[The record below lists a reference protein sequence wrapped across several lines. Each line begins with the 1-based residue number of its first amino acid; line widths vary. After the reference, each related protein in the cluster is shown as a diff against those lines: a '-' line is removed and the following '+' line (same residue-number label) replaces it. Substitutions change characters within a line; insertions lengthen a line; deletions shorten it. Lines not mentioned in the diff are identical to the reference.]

1 MAELAQPAIAITEE
15 QRQRLRF
22 RRAVAKK
29 KRIEREQEGEIS
41 ELNLTAMMDMMT
53 IILVFLLKT
62 FATTTL
68 SVTFDGNMKVPS
80 SFSQL
85 SPREAVNVTVSRS
98 VVLVEGEAVAPINAG
113 KVDPTL
119 KRDGE
124 NGYYITPLVAVL
136 EKYAR
141 KERRVAELMGQEWDQ
156 QLMVVADQ
164 NTPYRLLTEILYSC
178 GQAGYQNYRLL
189 VLKKKE

>member
-1 MAELAQPAIAITEE
+1 MATEHNPH
-15 QRQRLRF
+15 
-22 RRAVAKK
+22 
-29 KRIEREQEGEIS
+29 EIS
-41 ELNLTAMMDMMT
+41 RLEGKRAIRAFARRLSEPETIRDLNITPMMDMMT

-62 FATTTL
+62 FATTSLTI
-68 SVTFDGNMKVPS
+68 TFDGNMKVPS

-85 SPREAVNVTVSRS
+85 TPREAVNVTVSRN

-113 KVDPTL
+113 KIDPTL

-124 NGYYITPLVAVL
+124 NGYYITPLVGVL

-141 KERRVAELMGQEWDQ
+141 KERRVAELMGQVWDQ
-156 QLMVVADQ
+156 QLMVVADEH
-164 NTPYRLLTEILYSC
+164 TPYRLITEILYSC

-189 VLKKKE
+189 VLKKRE